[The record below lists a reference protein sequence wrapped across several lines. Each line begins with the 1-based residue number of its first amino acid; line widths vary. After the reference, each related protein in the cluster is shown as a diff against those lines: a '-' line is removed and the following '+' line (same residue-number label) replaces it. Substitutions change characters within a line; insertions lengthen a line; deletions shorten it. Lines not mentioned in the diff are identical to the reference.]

1 MRARDGNEML
11 VSTFFSVRS
20 RQGGGGHEKAYV
32 LYARVYVENYA
43 RPLSD
48 LPGNDCFRLKNS
60 RQKSS
65 QWIFIRIR
73 SSYTRVLVEHFPQK

>member
-32 LYARVYVENYA
+32 LYARDIVENYA
-43 RPLSD
+43 RPL
-48 LPGNDCFRLKNS
+48 
-60 RQKSS
+60 
-65 QWIFIRIR
+65 IF
-73 SSYTRVLVEHFPQK
+73 Q

>member
-1 MRARDGNEML
+1 MAARDGNEML

-43 RPLSD
+43 RPLTTNIRQLLLD
-48 LPGNDCFRLKNS
+48 YQYRLQY
-60 RQKSS
+60 R
-65 QWIFIRIR
+65 
-73 SSYTRVLVEHFPQK
+73 

>member
-1 MRARDGNEML
+1 MAARDGNEML

-43 RPLSD
+43 RPLK
-48 LPGNDCFRLKNS
+48 L
-60 RQKSS
+60 S
-65 QWIFIRIR
+65 QFVRHNHTFSLIRFV
-73 SSYTRVLVEHFPQK
+73 S